1 MTVLLALL
9 VLAISVRQ
17 DQTPLRNGCD
27 AGAET
32 VASLPAGAE
41 VTIRFVLS
49 GESTPCYKI
58 ATMVEREGTDRLR
71 RGKRAPGPG
80 CIRSRFARGRVGR
93 RKPSDERGASGD
105 DCVSSGNSTG
115 KPPALAEQAAGLLES
130 GQPEKAL
137 QLIEPAVRRAK
148 DPGLLALAGAAAW
161 RADDSGKALVYWR
174 QSLDLQPIRLSK
186 PYTSVCRR
194 RIPTIRARRACSE
207 SASHCV
213 MKPERLESTPRGR
226 WWPCSI
232 RNSREFQPSS
242 GCVAE
247 ERIVAIAQSPEAYRK
262 TTDAAEWSGGQFDGR
277 IRVPVGPGQG
287 SIADATIR
295 RTLAHEIT
303 HACLTLTGRW
313 PAWLQEGLAQRLSGD
328 IVSPELHAK
337 LAEWSQ
343 QGKLPKLANLGQD
356 WSRLDREHAV
366 AAYGLSLEA
375 VETFYA
381 SYGAT
386 GIRNLLHNPDRLPAM
401 TADLER
407 RLGLSP
413 SAEYV
418 KAK

>member
-1 MTVLLALL
+1 MNALVAIL
-9 VLAISVRQ
+9 FLAISVRQ

-32 VASLPAGAE
+32 IANLPAGAE
-41 VTIRFVLS
+41 VTIRFALS

-58 ATMVEREGTDRLR
+58 AAMLGGKEVGGYVAASALQGLDAFDQGLREAAWVDVNQVLNAVRPAAIASRVAAG
-71 RGKRAPGPG
+71 GKQA
-80 CIRSRFARGRVGR
+80 AV
-93 RKPSDERGASGD
+93 
-105 DCVSSGNSTG
+105 
-115 KPPALAEQAAGLLES
+115 AEQAVGLLES

-137 QLIEPAVRRAK
+137 QLIEPAVRSAK

-161 RADDSGKALVYWR
+161 RADDSGKALAYWR
-174 QSLDLQPIRLSK
+174 QSLDLAPN
-186 PYTSVCRR
+186 PD
-194 RIPTIRARRACSE
+194 
-207 SASHCV
+207 
-213 MKPERLESTPRGR
+213 LESLYQRVQKENANDQSSARLFG
-226 WWPCSI
+226 I
-232 RNSREFQPSS
+232 RIALRYEAGAIGVETARQMVAVLDQEFARISGEL

-277 IRVPVGPGQG
+277 IRVPVAPGASGQT
-287 SIADATIR
+287 AAMDASIR

-328 IVSPELHAK
+328 RVSPELHSK
-337 LAEWSQ
+337 LEEWSR

-375 VETFYA
+375 VEAFYA
-381 SYGAT
+381 GYGVT
-386 GIRNLLHNPDRLPAM
+386 GIRNLLHNPDRLAAT
-401 TADLER
+401 TADIEK
-407 RLGLSP
+407 RLGL
-413 SAEYV
+413 
-418 KAK
+418 

>member
-1 MTVLLALL
+1 MNALVAIL
-9 VLAISVRQ
+9 FLAISVRQ

-32 VASLPAGAE
+32 IANLPAGAE
-41 VTIRFVLS
+41 VTIRFALS

-58 ATMVEREGTDRLR
+58 AAMLGGKEVGGYVAASALQGLDAFDQGLREAAWVDVNQVLNAVRPAAIASRVAAG
-71 RGKRAPGPG
+71 GKQA
-80 CIRSRFARGRVGR
+80 AV
-93 RKPSDERGASGD
+93 
-105 DCVSSGNSTG
+105 
-115 KPPALAEQAAGLLES
+115 AEQAVGLLES

-137 QLIEPAVRRAK
+137 QLIEPAVRSAK

-161 RADDSGKALVYWR
+161 RADDSGKALAYWR
-174 QSLDLQPIRLSK
+174 QSLDLAPN
-186 PYTSVCRR
+186 PD
-194 RIPTIRARRACSE
+194 
-207 SASHCV
+207 
-213 MKPERLESTPRGR
+213 LESLYQRVQKENANDQSSARLFG
-226 WWPCSI
+226 I
-232 RNSREFQPSS
+232 RIALRYEAGAIGVETARQMVAVLDQEFARISGEL

-277 IRVPVGPGQG
+277 IRVPVAPGASGQT
-287 SIADATIR
+287 AAMDASIR

-328 IVSPELHAK
+328 RVSPELHSK
-337 LAEWSQ
+337 LEEWSR

-375 VETFYA
+375 VEAFYA
-381 SYGAT
+381 SYGVT
-386 GIRNLLHNPDRLPAM
+386 GIRNLLHNPDRLAAT
-401 TADLER
+401 TADIEK
-407 RLGLSP
+407 RLGL
-413 SAEYV
+413 
-418 KAK
+418 